1 MRLLSLLL
9 IMGFIGADGSSALSK
24 ASAALNAGLFED
36 ALKHISVAQKEN
48 PKNAEMHR
56 MKAFLHE
63 ALDNPKNALESWKAC
78 LKHSKDKNIR
88 REAKIHIKNLK
99 EEMWSKKL
107 ISYFF
112 LFFFSHVG
120 ITHSILL

>member
-9 IMGFIGADGSSALSK
+9 IMGFIGADDSSALSK

-36 ALKHISVAQKEN
+36 ALKHISVAQKED

-63 ALDNPKNALESWKAC
+63 ALDDPKNALESWKAC
-78 LKHSKDKNIR
+78 LKHSKDKNIS
-88 REAKIHIKNLK
+88 REAKIHIKNLM
-99 EEMWSKKL
+99 EEM
-107 ISYFF
+107 
-112 LFFFSHVG
+112 
-120 ITHSILL
+120 